1 MVHPARPLRPATL
14 LLALLLALVAAL
26 PAGAAGFL
34 TAPAQGAPADIAVG
48 YVEARKADLGLTS
61 GDVADLVVRDEVRS
75 SHNGVTHL
83 YLRQR
88 HRGVEVVNGD
98 LDVHVM
104 PDGRIVKVGNRFV
117 SDLAAAI
124 NAEAPQIGAETAVE
138 RAAAHLGLR
147 VGAVEALSGPEGAA
161 LETTFGDAGISR
173 SPIPAKLMYLR
184 TAGGVRLVWSL
195 VVDQVRS
202 SDWWNL
208 FVDAVT
214 GEVLLKVNWTIS
226 EHIVAPAGARPEGP
240 LSRTERATPAAAGA
254 VLGCA
259 PGGCYEVFAIP
270 KESPS
275 DGPRTVE
282 SDPADPTASP
292 FGWHDT
298 NGAAGAEFTD
308 TRGNNVEAQT
318 DLDANN
324 SFGGADIRA
333 NGGAGLD
340 FSFAFDP
347 GLNPDGYREAAVT
360 NLFYWNNIVH
370 DLTYGYGFDEL
381 AGNFQQ
387 NNYGNGGLSGDPV
400 QADAQDGSGCGN
412 ATFSTP
418 PDGTD
423 GRMQMF
429 VWNGLPNARVT
440 LVEDYAAARG
450 CWGALVEP
458 PTTAA
463 LSNVNDG
470 TAPIGDGCT
479 ALIGFTPGNIA
490 LIDRGVCEFGVK
502 ALNADN
508 AGASG
513 VIIINT
519 QDLPNGIISMGPGV
533 SGAGV
538 TIPAV
543 MVGAADGAEIRGLL
557 PTSGTIQSS
566 PGAVDRDSDLD
577 NGIIAHEYGH
587 GISNRLVGG
596 PSNVTCLSTAIGS
609 EQMGEGLSD
618 WWSLVLTPNPADTA
632 TTARGVGTYVSFEP
646 ATGPGIR
653 NFPYTTDILVNPQ
666 TYGDVATA
674 TPPHGVGEIWN
685 VMTWEL
691 YWNLVDE
698 FGFDPD
704 LYTGTGGNNIAIQLL
719 VDGMKLMT
727 CNPTFVD
734 GRDGILAADLATFG
748 GAHACAIWEAFAKR
762 GVGFGAVGGTP
773 NVGDEVED
781 FTLPPLCDGSLIFM
795 DGFASGDTSAWT
807 TSVP

>member
-1 MVHPARPLRPATL
+1 MLHPARPLRPAS
-14 LLALLLALVAAL
+14 LLLALVLALAAAL

-34 TAPAQGAPADIAVG
+34 TGPAQGAPADIAVG
-48 YVEARKADLGLTS
+48 YVDAHKADLGLTA

-88 HRGVEVVNGD
+88 HRGVEVFNGD

-117 SDLAAAI
+117 PGLAAAI
-124 NAEAPQIGAETAVE
+124 NAEAPRIGAETAVE

-147 VGAVEALSGPEGAA
+147 PGAVEVLAGPEGAA
-161 LETTFGDAGISR
+161 LETTLGDAGISR

-184 TAGGVRLVWSL
+184 TEGGVRLVWSL

-226 EHIVAPAGARPEGP
+226 EHVVAPAGARPQGP
-240 LSRTERATPAAAGA
+240 LSRAERATPAAAGA
-254 VLGCA
+254 ILGCA
-259 PGGCYEVFAIP
+259 PGGCYEVFALP

-275 DGPRTVE
+275 DGPRTIE
-282 SDPADPTASP
+282 SDPADATASP

-333 NGGAGLD
+333 DGGAGLD

-360 NLFYWNNIVH
+360 NLFYWNNVVH
-370 DLTYGYGFDEL
+370 DITYRYGFDEL
-381 AGNFQQ
+381 GGNFQQ
-387 NNYGNGGLSGDPV
+387 NNYGNGGLGGDPV

-470 TAPIGDGCT
+470 TAPVGDGCT
-479 ALIGFTPGNIA
+479 ALVGFPAGNIA
-490 LIDRGVCEFGVK
+490 LIDRGGCEFGVK
-502 ALNADN
+502 ALNAEN
-508 AGASG
+508 AGADG
-513 VIIINT
+513 VIIINNA
-519 QDLPNGIISMGPGV
+519 DLPNGIISMGPGA
-533 SGAGV
+533 SGAAV

-596 PSNVTCLSTAIGS
+596 PANVSCLSTVIGS

-618 WWSLVLTPNPADTA
+618 WWSLVLTPHPADTA
-632 TTARGVGTYVSFEP
+632 TTARGVGTYVIFEP
-646 ATGPGIR
+646 TTGPGIR

-666 TYGDVATA
+666 TYSDVAGA

-685 VMTWEL
+685 VMAWEL

-719 VDGMKLMT
+719 IDGMKMMT

-734 GRDGILAADLATFG
+734 GRNGILAADLATFG
-748 GAHACAIWEAFAKR
+748 GTHQCAIWEAFAKR

-795 DGFASGDTSAWT
+795 DGFESGDTSAWT
-807 TSVP
+807 ASVP